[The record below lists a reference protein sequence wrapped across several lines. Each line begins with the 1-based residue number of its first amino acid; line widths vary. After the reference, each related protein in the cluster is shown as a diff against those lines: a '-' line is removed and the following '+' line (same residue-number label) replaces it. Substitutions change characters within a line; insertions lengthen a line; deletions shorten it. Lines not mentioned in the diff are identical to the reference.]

1 MDALPAEMK
10 LGVERG
16 RVKRLSQQGDLG
28 GIAWVKKAGNA
39 VGEPVPATLLQ
50 SSTAMFA

>member
-1 MDALPAEMK
+1 MK

-16 RVKRLSQQGDLG
+16 RVKRLSQQRDLG
-28 GIAWVKKAGNA
+28 GIARVKKARNA
-39 VGEPVPATLLQ
+39 IAEAVPATFLQ